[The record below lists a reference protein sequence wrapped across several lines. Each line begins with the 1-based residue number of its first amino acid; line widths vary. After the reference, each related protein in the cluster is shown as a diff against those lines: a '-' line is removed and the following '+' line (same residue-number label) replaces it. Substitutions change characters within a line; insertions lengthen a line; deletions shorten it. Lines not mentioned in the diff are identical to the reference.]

1 ETMRSVTITASG
13 GTTANAPVGSY
24 TLTPSAAT
32 GGTFTA
38 SNYTITY
45 VAGTLTANAAAL
57 TITATN
63 RSKTYGATL
72 TLGGSAFTTSG
83 LVNGDTVTSVTLTS
97 AEPAAGAADGTSS
110 LVPSAAVFGLGVAS
124 NYSITYT
131 NAKERVEATASTI
144 SVTHH

>member
-1 ETMRSVTITASG
+1 R
-13 GTTANAPVGSY
+13 PVGRY
-24 TLTPSAAT
+24 KLRPGAAT

-72 TLGGSAFTTSG
+72 TLGGSEITTSG

-97 AEPAAGAADGTSS
+97 AGAAAGAAVGTSS
-110 LVPSAAVFGLGVAS
+110 IVPSAAVFGLGVAS
-124 NYSITYT
+124 NYSIAYTYGT
-131 NAKERVEATASTI
+131 LTVNAAALTITATDRSKTYGATLTLGGS
-144 SVTHH
+144 